1 MRNEAHNN
9 GQEGFTLLEL
19 LLAMVLSVIVITA
32 MSAVFRSVIDS
43 SIAVDSEVLVN
54 QEGRV
59 LLSILQKDLSS
70 LVVSNST
77 KTDSDDS
84 TMNFS
89 MSTGEISAG
98 DTFLTFTTTNDLYAQ
113 NATASP
119 LNHVEYKLEEEDEG
133 LFSLVRS
140 NREFAHLE
148 GDWEPRELKISEK
161 LKSVEIEVE
170 EAGSGMTV
178 GNEEILQAKSIEIVF
193 SLLDVEN
200 VREYR
205 LFVPVNPAIVE
216 LTEKSD

>member
-19 LLAMVLSVIVITA
+19 LLAMVLSVVVITA
-32 MSAVFRSVIDS
+32 MSVVFRSVIDS
-43 SIAVDSEVLVN
+43 SIAVDSEVRVN
-54 QEGRV
+54 QEGRG

-84 TMNFS
+84 TMKFS

-98 DTFLTFTTTNDLYAQ
+98 DTFLIFTTTNDLYAQ

-119 LNHVEYKLEEEDEG
+119 LNHVEYRFEEENSD

-140 NREFAHLE
+140 NREFAHME
-148 GDWEPRELKISEK
+148 GNWEPRELKISEK
-161 LKSVEIEVE
+161 LKSMKIEVE
-170 EAGSGMTV
+170 GAGSG
-178 GNEEILQAKSIEIVF
+178 
-193 SLLDVEN
+193 
-200 VREYR
+200 
-205 LFVPVNPAIVE
+205 
-216 LTEKSD
+216 LTIGK